1 MKLKKI
7 VTILL
12 ISCMAFSV
20 DGCGK
25 KEEEVAQNEHYEYL
39 NGLKDGGYYILHKDN
54 TVEPLIFPYAT
65 FEKGN
70 IGGPSNSRIF
80 IMNQEEYDSV
90 PVLYEGD
97 KLIYYYTGVLT
108 EEFHFERFEDMGYSI
123 GIAGMDITNSG
134 RYSIPTG
141 EDSVLYPE
149 GDTAMLQNFENEI
162 VLMDSLGGVPLRG
175 VRNEGGEGFTFETDS
190 ISRCGSITGLKK
202 DKSYKAE
209 IYAGTRLYNY
219 SFTAD
224 KRFFA
229 SMETT
234 DTINFNFESETI
246 ANIDIP
252 SYYNSGFYTINSY
265 GIFRY
270 VKGKTFNEKDDF
282 NIPNV
287 PDESDGNTD
296 NSISEISTGASFSE
310 QDTDAYAV
318 RTVNISREGTYK
330 ITLDVEYEDNTA
342 NGFDGL
348 LETEAKLVN
357 PSETTKWDFEK
368 KDEDL
373 FLTIEAKEKGTYSI
387 YIDNLDYRT
396 VEVKVERK

>member
-373 FLTIEAKEKGTYSI
+373 FLTIEVKEKGTYSI